1 MKNYS
6 VRIVWALAC
15 VLIIATT
22 PVLAQITTATM
33 YGVVE
38 DPSGASVPKAVVTL
52 IADSTGVRTRGASD
66 VNGEFTFTF
75 LVPGKYSIAI
85 EAAGFKLLQRSGIEL
100 KPGEGVRLTLKLEL
114 GNTSE
119 KVTVTAAA
127 PLVNTTNV
135 QQSEALDATHV
146 EQLPI
151 PDRDWTNLVPLTTGA
166 QLSGEG
172 VSLNGFGSAT
182 FSFTVDGTDASGSQE
197 YPDFGLYG
205 TYNLVKGV
213 SEEAIS
219 EVQVAKG
226 ITSAEIGNTEAGNVN
241 IFTKSG
247 TNAFHGSLFENYNTV
262 GLNSRNRFLS
272 YKPHS
277 VLNQFGGS
285 FGGPIKRDKLFFFG
299 VYEGNRA
306 GSLALDDGEVPTP
319 EFKAQV
325 IAAVPAYGP
334 LLNLFPNPT
343 VAYNPGDQVA
353 FWESV
358 GSNKISDNH
367 VDTRVDYYLGT
378 RSRLDVRFTRARPY
392 QSYPIDVLPQVNLEA
407 YHGQYDVIGANYTFA
422 QSALSAETRF
432 GFTRSVTLRLDG
444 LFNTHDTGIYTPLF
458 GAGDSENM
466 DTGGKTISFQEVVA
480 IMHGRHSIKFGGQF
494 VTMPAGRTDAES
506 GYYIYST
513 MSDFMANIPD
523 EAVFTYGVG
532 PVPGDISAGRY
543 VASNWRLGSF
553 IQDDFKVTRK
563 LVLNLGLR
571 YDDFSV
577 PKVGDHL
584 YSRSDGGFGPL
595 RPFDSIY
602 NANRTDFSPRVG
614 FNYSPGQSGKT
625 VINGGFGEFYNP
637 HTLFSTAMEMY
648 RNGLNEPFR
657 VIASRQELLDLGIEC
672 CEIQTATEPAVTGV
686 GALWTGSSL
695 SEHYPDPYSLQWTL
709 GVQRELAK
717 NLVLETTYV
726 GNHGVHGQMIRDAN
740 QVDRITGLR
749 PVAGFGQFRW
759 YDDSG
764 WSTYEAWQSTLR
776 KKTSHGLTFDL
787 HYTWSKSMGNRD
799 ADLLLSNGLKPQDN
813 NNLRAEKAPLGF
825 DMTQMFNTDFIYEL
839 PFARLVN
846 GDSRGKKIGL
856 AGWQISGIFGG
867 DTGFPLNIVEYNSYN
882 GQRPDLVSGTPVYL
896 SNWKNTQAYLNPAAF
911 SMVPIE
917 PLSGATARPGN
928 LGRDA
933 YRAPGSWNVDLS
945 LAKTMAFSDKIRLQ
959 VRADAFSAFNHHYLT
974 GIVTGLQSAN
984 FGQFTGVSGDR
995 TMQLGARLTF

>member
-1 MKNYS
+1 MSKYIITILWA
-6 VRIVWALAC
+6 VTCALALC
-15 VLIIATT
+15 TS
-22 PVLAQITTATM
+22 PVLAQVTSATF
-33 YGVVE
+33 YGIVE
-38 DPSGASVPKAVVTL
+38 DPSGASVPNAALTL
-52 IADSTGVRTRGASD
+52 TADSTGVTTKGASD
-66 VNGEFTFTF
+66 AKGEFSFTF
-75 LVPGKYSIAI
+75 LPPGNYSVSIQAT
-85 EAAGFKLLQRSGIEL
+85 GFKLMWRSGIEL
-100 KPGEGVRLTLKLEL
+100 KPGEGVRLTFNLEL
-114 GNTSE
+114 GGTTE
-119 KVTVTAAA
+119 KVTVTAEA

-135 QQSEALDATHV
+135 QQSEALDSNHV
-146 EQLPI
+146 LELPI
-151 PDRDWTNLVPLTTGA
+151 PQRDWTNLVPLATGA

-226 ITSAEIGNTEAGNVN
+226 ITSAEVGNTEAGNVN

-247 TNAFHGSLFENYNTV
+247 TNTFHGSLFENYNTV
-262 GLNSRNRFLS
+262 GLDSRNQFLS

-285 FGGPIKRDKLFFFG
+285 FGGPIIHDKLFFFG

-306 GSLALDDGEVPTP
+306 SSMDLDDGEVPTP

-334 LLNLFPNPT
+334 LLSLFPNPT
-343 VAYNPGDQVA
+343 VGYNPGDQVA

-358 GSNKISDNH
+358 GANRISDNH
-367 VDTRVDYYLGT
+367 IDTRVDYYLGT
-378 RSRLDVRFTRARPY
+378 SSRLDVRFTRARPF
-392 QSYPIDVLPQVNLEA
+392 QSYPIDVLPQSNLEA
-407 YHGQYDVIGANYTFA
+407 YHGQYDVLSANYTFA
-422 QSALSAETRF
+422 KSSLSAETRF
-432 GFTRSVTLRLDG
+432 GFTRSVTMRLDA
-444 LFNTHDTGIYTPLF
+444 LFNSHDTGIYTPEF
-458 GAGDSENM
+458 GAGDSENLES
-466 DTGGKTISFQEVVA
+466 GGKTFSFQEVVA

-513 MSDFMANIPD
+513 TPDFTANVPD

-532 PVPGDISAGRY
+532 PVPGDINAGRFI
-543 VASNWRLGSF
+543 VSNWRFGPF
-553 IQDDFKVTRK
+553 IQDDFKVSRN
-563 LVLNLGLR
+563 LVLNLGVR
-571 YDDFSV
+571 YDYFSV
-577 PKVGDHL
+577 PKSGDHL
-584 YSRSDGGFGPL
+584 YSRSDGGFGPI

-602 NANRTDFSPRVG
+602 NASRTNFSPRVG
-614 FNYSPGQSGKT
+614 FNWSPRENGKT
-625 VINGGFGEFYNP
+625 VINGGFGQFYNP
-637 HTLFSTAMEMY
+637 HSLFSTAMEVY

-657 VIASRQELLDLGIEC
+657 DIASRQELINLGITC

-717 NLVLETTYV
+717 GLVLESTYV

-740 QVDRITGLR
+740 QVDRVTGIR
-749 PVAGFGQFRW
+749 PVSGFGQFRW

-764 WSTYEAWQSTLR
+764 WSTYEAWQNTLR
-776 KKTSHGLTFDL
+776 KKTSHGLTFDV
-787 HYTWSKSMGNRD
+787 HYTWSRSMGNRD

-813 NNLRAEKAPLGF
+813 NNLRAEKGPLDF
-825 DMTQMFNTDFIYEL
+825 DRPQMFNTDFIYEL

-846 GDSRGKKIGL
+846 GESAGKRLGL
-856 AGWQISGIFGG
+856 AGWQISGILGAG
-867 DTGFPLNIVEYNSYN
+867 SGSPLNISESSSYN
-882 GQRPDLVSGTPVYL
+882 GQRPDLVSGVPVYL
-896 SNWKNTQAYLNPAAF
+896 SNWKNTQAFLNRDAF
-911 SMVPIE
+911 SLVPIE
-917 PLSGATARPGN
+917 PLSGATAGPGN

-933 YRAPGSWNVDLS
+933 FRAPGSWNVDLT
-945 LAKTMAFSDKIRLQ
+945 LAKTLALTERVKLQ
-959 VRADAFSAFNHHYLT
+959 VRADAFSALNHHYLS

-995 TMQLGARLTF
+995 SMQLGARLSF